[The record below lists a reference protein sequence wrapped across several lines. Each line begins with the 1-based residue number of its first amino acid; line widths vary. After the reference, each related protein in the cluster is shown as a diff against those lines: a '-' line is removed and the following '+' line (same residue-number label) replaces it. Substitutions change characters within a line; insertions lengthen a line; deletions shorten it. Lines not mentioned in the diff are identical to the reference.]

1 MVSLWGTKRDDDHD
15 DSEPSDHPHGQ
26 SSRPSYE
33 SREPDENTRLLG
45 SQRQRHADGYLD
57 PNDPAVSPYNLW
69 SVRFTRYLTV
79 LILVVTFL
87 WWVLLLVSIFVSPPG
102 LHSRGSGFF
111 DFSYTTLTLGNLLV
125 ALLFFATPSAAM
137 RTSAALIALILL
149 FDMILILAAKR
160 IRLEEG
166 WVGIASVVWAVVV
179 AIWCVIADRIVAWG
193 KAEEE
198 ERLTGR
204 PETRRSLREWLAV
217 FVSTIILAIYVIITV
232 LMTATLIIRARDG
245 TLEMPGER
253 YLVDGDKY
261 AVHLSCVGNV
271 TYANERKNPT
281 ILLEA
286 GEHPSEYNFEH
297 WLYSARQNNTISR
310 FCYWDR
316 PGYAWSDNAPSPH
329 SAGMSADA
337 LSEALARAG
346 EEGPWILVSAGIGS
360 ITSRIFS
367 SRHLREVTGI
377 MMVDPMHEDL
387 LHRIGSASRGF
398 ILWGWGVISPLGIQR
413 IAGALFK
420 GRDREDRVYGRN
432 AYQSGKYIKAQLQEN
447 LVADSLSKNE
457 VVSARAIQ
465 DPNTPVVLVSSGI
478 EVRKSSEWERKQRDL
493 ATLTDNLV
501 AWEVV
506 NKAPHEVWQTLEGR
520 ATMESALAELV
531 KASARYSKPW
541 DGGEQD
547 GERKHGKKGK
557 HRGER
562 KRNHHG

>member
-1 MVSLWGTKRDDDHD
+1 MVSLWGTKRDDDEGP
-15 DSEPSDHPHGQ
+15 SEDHGQ
-26 SSRPSYE
+26 PSRPSYE

-45 SQRQRHADGYLD
+45 SQRQRPADGYLD

-102 LHSRGSGFF
+102 MHSRGSGFF
-111 DFSYTTLTLGNLLV
+111 DFSYTTLSLGNLLV
-125 ALLFFATPSAAM
+125 ALLFFATPSSAM
-137 RTSAALIALILL
+137 RVTAALVALVLL
-149 FDMILILAAKR
+149 VDMILILAARR

-166 WVGIASVVWAVVV
+166 WVGIACVVWAFVV
-179 AIWCVIADRIVAWG
+179 AIWCVLADRVVAWG

-204 PETRRSLREWLAV
+204 PESRRTLREWLAV
-217 FVSTIILAIYVIITV
+217 FVSTIILVVLFIITV
-232 LMTATLIIRARDG
+232 LMTATLIIRARDA
-245 TLEMPGER
+245 TLEMPGQR

-271 TYANERKNPT
+271 TYTKNRRNPT

-286 GEHPSEYNFEH
+286 GEHPAEQSFEH
-297 WLYSARQNNTISR
+297 WIYSARQNNTISR

-337 LSEALARAG
+337 LSEALAHAG

-367 SRHLREVTGI
+367 SRHLRDVTGI

-387 LHRIGSASRGF
+387 LHRIGSAGRGF
-398 ILWGWGVISPLGIQR
+398 VLWGWGVISPLGLQR

-420 GRDREDRVYGRN
+420 GRSREDRVYGRN
-432 AYQSGKYIKAQLQEN
+432 AYQSGKYIKAQLQES
-447 LVADSLSKNE
+447 LVADSLSKSE

-465 DPNTPVVLVSSGI
+465 DRGAPLALISSGI

-493 ATLTDNLV
+493 ASLTDNLV
-501 AWEVV
+501 TWEVV

-520 ATMESALAELV
+520 TVMESALAELV
-531 KASARYSKPW
+531 KASALYSKPW
-541 DGGEQD
+541 DGSD
-547 GERKHGKKGK
+547 RNPERKDGKKG
-557 HRGER
+557 RR
-562 KRNHHG
+562 KGGHKRKHHG